1 MIARPFGLAMIGG
14 TGAFR
19 PLQSLIMTLMII
31 CHKQGCH
38 LINQRYGHR
47 PCRQMPPLKHML
59 SKLLKRRGHALASMR
74 LCP

>member
-14 TGAFR
+14 ARAFR
-19 PLQSLIMTLMII
+19 SLQSLIMTLMII

-47 PCRQMPPLKHML
+47 PCRQMPPLKRML
-59 SKLLKRRGHALASMR
+59 SMLLKRHGHVLASMR

>member
-14 TGAFR
+14 ARAFR

-47 PCRQMPPLKHML
+47 PCRQMLPLKRML
-59 SKLLKRRGHALASMR
+59 SMLLKRHGHVLASMR
-74 LCP
+74 PCP

>member
-14 TGAFR
+14 ARAFR

-38 LINQRYGHR
+38 LINQRYEHR
-47 PCRQMPPLKHML
+47 PCLQTLPLKRKL
-59 SKLLKRRGHALASMR
+59 SM
-74 LCP
+74 P